1 MSIINPRIPAD
12 LIRIEDFSTYAQRY
26 LYEEIPITQT
36 KIYEEYIEHFDFYK
50 SEINTSIFENCTFLD
65 CSLKEQALLMLYS
78 KIVIY
83 QTVILQM
90 HISKG
95 VSSLTV
101 NV

>member
-12 LIRIEDFSTYAQRY
+12 LIRIEDFSSYAQRY
-26 LYEEIPITQT
+26 LYEEIPIVQI
-36 KIYEEYIEHFDFYK
+36 KIYEEHIEHFDFTKAK
-50 SEINTSIFENCTFLD
+50 SIQAFSKTVHSLIVV
-65 CSLKEQALLMLYS
+65 LKEQALLMLYS

>member
-1 MSIINPRIPAD
+1 MSISNPRIPAD
-12 LIRIEDFSTYAQRY
+12 LIMVDDFSSYAQGY
-26 LYEEIPITQT
+26 LYEEIPITQI
-36 KIYEEYIEHFDFYK
+36 KIYGEHIEHFDFSK

-65 CSLKEQALLMLYS
+65 CSFEGAVLLTLCS

-90 HISKG
+90 HISKD